1 MSIYPAWVTVLKHP
15 PYFMSLNP
23 HSTRVI
29 MPIAEEETEA
39 QRTLKLVQV
48 YTAKKG
54 AGQGLN
60 EGVGL

>member
-29 MPIAEEETEA
+29 MPTA
-39 QRTLKLVQV
+39 QRKKLRLKGLQNLSRF
-48 YTAKKG
+48 TQLRR
-54 AGQGLN
+54 GQGKD
-60 EGVGL
+60 